1 VSDDL
6 WVIGTSLKG
15 RLLVATPALGEG
27 IFDRSVVLVI
37 EHDDVEGA
45 FGVVLNRP
53 SETDV
58 AGALPEWARLA
69 ASPPVVFVGGPV
81 NPEAAIC
88 LARVVGGEAD
98 GWLRLVGTVG
108 ALDLSRDPELLVP
121 AVDELRLFAGY
132 AGWSQGQLEDEI
144 EAGAWFVVDAEEGDA
159 LNDEPDSLWQRVLR
173 RQRGRLAMFA
183 AFPADPSTN

>member
-1 VSDDL
+1 
-6 WVIGTSLKG
+6 VIGTSLKG

-27 IFDRSVVLVI
+27 IFDRSVVLIV
-37 EHDDVEGA
+37 EHDDTEGA

-58 AGALPEWARLA
+58 AGALPEWAQLA

-88 LARVVGGEAD
+88 LARVVGGKAD
-98 GWLRLVGTVG
+98 GWLPLVGTIG
-108 ALDLSRDPELLVP
+108 ALDLSRDPDMFVP

-132 AGWSQGQLEDEI
+132 AGWTQGQLEDEI
-144 EAGAWFVVDAEEGDA
+144 ESGAWFVVDAEEGDA
-159 LNDEPDSLWQRVLR
+159 LNSEPDSLWQRVLR

-183 AFPADPSTN
+183 AFPPDLSAN

>member
-1 VSDDL
+1 V
-6 WVIGTSLKG
+6 G
-15 RLLVATPALGEG
+15 
-27 IFDRSVVLVI
+27 
-37 EHDDVEGA
+37 
-45 FGVVLNRP
+45 
-53 SETDV
+53 
-58 AGALPEWARLA
+58 
-69 ASPPVVFVGGPV
+69 PPGGL
-81 NPEAAIC
+81 EAAIC

>member
-1 VSDDL
+1 MSDDL

>member
-1 VSDDL
+1 MSDDL

-132 AGWSQGQLEDEI
+132 AAWSQGQLEDEI